1 MFSHVELDMMIQN
14 NPIELIYG
22 APLKIE
28 LNPKT
33 WKKTQLTSIQV
44 FFLLFWLSSPKHMA
58 KYPMLAMS

>member
-14 NPIELIYG
+14 NPRLFYG

-28 LNPKT
+28 LNPKP

-44 FFLLFWLSSPKHMA
+44 FFLPF
-58 KYPMLAMS
+58 

>member
-33 WKKTQLTSIQV
+33 WKKTQSTSIQV
-44 FFLLFWLSSPKHMA
+44 FFLLF
-58 KYPMLAMS
+58 